1 MFRCDL
7 FREGFITIIYNKLVV
22 VVVFFISIIFD
33 KVYLENKVDN
43 MYKYIKLYIF
53 WFFSKSVENFW

>member
-1 MFRCDL
+1 MKMFRCDL

-22 VVVFFISIIFD
+22 VVVFFIIIIFD

-43 MYKYIKLYIF
+43 MFKYIKLYIF
-53 WFFSKSVENFW
+53 